1 MNRLGRYLHKVWWRF
16 LFETAEAREVHGIT
30 VAVANNGAHAPTEEV
45 FAAAER
51 ALALIARH
59 QPLVLARMQR
69 DLSRI
74 WIFRYAVNRGL
85 YDPRTRTCITDTSF
99 VVGFPPEIV
108 ASTLV
113 HEATHA
119 RIRRAVRR
127 WPKDAAEKEERICRR
142 AELRLA
148 RALPDGAA
156 VTERVVPM
164 LTRPDVQL
172 SPEIDWHAAGDRAS
186 RIRLREA
193 PGPGWLKH
201 VVAWAAGWGPLSQKD

>member
-16 LFETAEAREVHGIT
+16 LFETAESRDVHGIK
-30 VAVANNGAHAPTEEV
+30 VSVANNGAHATTEEV

-51 ALALIARH
+51 ALGLIARY
-59 QPLVLARMQR
+59 QPLVLLRLQR

-119 RIRRAVRR
+119 RIRKLVRR
-127 WPKDAAEKEERICRR
+127 WPKDGAEKEERICRK

-148 RALPDGAA
+148 RALPNGA
-156 VTERVVPM
+156 VVKERVVPM
-164 LTRPDVQL
+164 LTSPDVQL
-172 SPEIDWHAAGDRAS
+172 SVDVDWHAASDRAN

-193 PGPGWLKH
+193 PGPGWLKQF
-201 VVAWAAGWGPLSQKD
+201 VAWATDWGSLNQKD